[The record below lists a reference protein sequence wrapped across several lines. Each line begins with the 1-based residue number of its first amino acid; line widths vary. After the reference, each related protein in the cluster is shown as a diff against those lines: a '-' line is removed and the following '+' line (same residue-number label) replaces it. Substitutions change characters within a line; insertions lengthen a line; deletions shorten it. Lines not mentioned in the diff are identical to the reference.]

1 LVRQHRADKLSRDC
15 QRIVIAARHR
25 KLFPAR
31 LPSQHQA
38 VTEFATAA
46 PYLLGLVHRPAGG

>member
-46 PYLLGLVHRPAGG
+46 PYLLG